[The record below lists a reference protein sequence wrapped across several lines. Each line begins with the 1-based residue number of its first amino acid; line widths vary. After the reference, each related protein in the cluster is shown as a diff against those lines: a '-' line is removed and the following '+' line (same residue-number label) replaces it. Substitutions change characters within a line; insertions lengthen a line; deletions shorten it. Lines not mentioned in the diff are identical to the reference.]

1 MEFEEGNKIELTPE
15 QMKQVS
21 GGQVGDTYTGWTC
34 RNCNTSTATVVIV
47 KDHEWENSDG
57 YLIHS
62 MGYEYHCDV
71 CGDTWYSYSAE
82 NLGKPKPKKD

>member
-1 MEFEEGNKIELTPE
+1 MQWGDLMPSS
-15 QMKQVS
+15 VS
-21 GGQVGDTYTGWTC
+21 VRIPSYGYTYTGWTC